1 MEKMRKFKLL
11 YGLVSLGYLVLGLI
25 LLFYPS
31 FSMVTLCYVFGI
43 LTLVYG
49 VFHIV
54 VYFMKDG
61 TTSIFRFD
69 LVIGL
74 IAVAASIWMLV
85 KPAGILKLL
94 PIILGAFVLLSALM
108 KLQYAIDLRKLDYEK
123 WWLVLIFALVC
134 GGLGVMLLFR
144 PFEAAKTMTMVIGGV
159 LALDGVAGIWTMI
172 CISFQF
178 HRLKKA
184 ANQVVDAIED
194 MGKPVAETIDA
205 ENIVPAPEEKDGVPV
220 DLEIEPLPEEYFED
234 KG

>member
-1 MEKMRKFKLL
+1 MEKVRKFKLM
-11 YGLVSLGYLVLGLI
+11 YGLVSLGYLVLGLV
-25 LLFYPS
+25 LLFYPA
-31 FSMVTLCYVFGI
+31 FSMATLCYVFGI

-74 IAVAASIWMLV
+74 IAVAASIWMLAR
-85 KPAGILKLL
+85 PAGILKLI

-108 KLQYAIDLRKLDYEK
+108 KLQYSIDLRKMDYER

-134 GGLGVMLLFR
+134 GALGVLLLFR
-144 PFEAAKTMTMVIGGV
+144 PFAAAKTMTMLLGGV
-159 LALDGVAGIWTMI
+159 LALDGIAGIWTMV
-172 CISFQF
+172 CISMQF

-184 ANQVVDAIED
+184 AYEVVDAIED
-194 MGKPVAETIDA
+194 MGKPVAETIEP
-205 ENIVPAPEEKDGVPV
+205 ENIVSAPEEEDGVPV
-220 DLEIEPLPEEYFED
+220 DIDIEPLPEEYFKKD
-234 KG
+234 